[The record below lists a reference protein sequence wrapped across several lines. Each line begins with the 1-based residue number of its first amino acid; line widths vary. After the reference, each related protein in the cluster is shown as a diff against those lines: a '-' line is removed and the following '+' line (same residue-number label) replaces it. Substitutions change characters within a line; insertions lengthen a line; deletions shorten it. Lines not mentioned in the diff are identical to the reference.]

1 VAELSF
7 RDRFFTPR
15 VARALTSPS
24 GILALGAGAA
34 IGIVATAPLS
44 IPFAAVGAVVG
55 GALGLGGR
63 VALAIPRNEPGPRI
77 DPFSVQEPWRGFVLD
92 AIRARARF
100 TEAIKTFPAG
110 PLRDSLGAI
119 DGRLDDA
126 LGECWRVAQQ
136 GQLLTDARGQIDDR
150 AIGNELRQVQAQ
162 GGDDGLRSSTEQSL
176 QAQLQSAQRMDGL
189 IVRTRDE
196 LGLINARL
204 DETTTQAI
212 ELSVS
217 NTAGGVARVGA
228 SIDDIVGDLT
238 HLREAM
244 SDLNA
249 TDATVAG
256 AGAVPDAEAATADQ
270 APPTGQ
276 TLPPTA
282 P

>member
-1 VAELSF
+1 MAALSF
-7 RDRFFTPR
+7 RDRFFTPS

-34 IGIVATAPLS
+34 VGIVATAPLS
-44 IPFAAVGAVVG
+44 IPLAVAGAVVG

-63 VALAIPRNEPGPRI
+63 VALAIPRNQPGPRI

-100 TEAIKTFPAG
+100 TEAIRTFQAG
-110 PLRDSLGAI
+110 PLRDSLGTI
-119 DGRLDDA
+119 DQRLDDA

-136 GQLLTDARGQIDDR
+136 GQLLTDARAQISDR
-150 AIGNELRQVQAQ
+150 DITVELRKVEA
-162 GGDDGLRSSTEQSL
+162 GTTAGDASNEVRASTKRSLE
-176 QAQLQSAQRMDGL
+176 AQLASARRMDDL

-217 NTAGGVARVGA
+217 NTAGGVASVGA

-238 HLREAM
+238 SLREAM
-244 SDLNA
+244 TDLNG
-249 TDATVAG
+249 TG
-256 AGAVPDAEAATADQ
+256 ASPPSAPAAPQTSPPS
-270 APPTGQ
+270 AP
-276 TLPPTA
+276 
-282 P
+282 

>member
-1 VAELSF
+1 VAALSF
-7 RDRFFTPR
+7 RDRFFTPS

-34 IGIVATAPLS
+34 VGIVATAPLS
-44 IPFAAVGAVVG
+44 IPLAVAGAVVG

-63 VALAIPRNEPGPRI
+63 VALAIPRNQPGPRI

-100 TEAIKTFPAG
+100 TEAIRTFQAG
-110 PLRDSLGAI
+110 PLRDSLGTI
-119 DGRLDDA
+119 DQRLDDA
-126 LGECWRVAQQ
+126 LGECWQVAQQ
-136 GQLLTDARGQIDDR
+136 GQLLTDARAQISDR
-150 AIGNELRQVQAQ
+150 DIALELRKVEA
-162 GGDDGLRSSTEQSL
+162 GDQPGEASNEVRASTRRSLE
-176 QAQLQSAQRMDGL
+176 AQLASAQRMDDL

-217 NTAGGVARVGA
+217 NTAGGVASVGA

-238 HLREAM
+238 SLREAM
-244 SDLNA
+244 TDLNG
-249 TDATVAG
+249 TDASASPPS
-256 AGAVPDAEAATADQ
+256 APAAPA
-270 APPTGQ
+270 APQ
-276 TLPPTA
+276 TSPPTA